1 MLLADR
7 LGVSLRD
14 VLYLDSKVSG
24 TVDRPEVHPPLAR
37 EPSAVRAFVKGAHF
51 QQRNAA
57 DYALWRAVDKHISA
71 AFKARPKLH
80 DDLKAFTAL
89 RARAVK
95 ACPEPRDGFSFKQ
108 CYWRDNGCVR
118 PHAHRAA
125 SHIVNERGP
134 ACDRGRD
141 GVDDDARRDAKDF
154 EPDPVHCQH
163 RHEVEAARKREI
175 ARLVRAV
182 EA

>member
-118 PHAHRAA
+118 PHAHAPLGTAPGLRPD
-125 SHIVNERGP
+125 ERG
-134 ACDRGRD
+134 G
-141 GVDDDARRDAKDF
+141 
-154 EPDPVHCQH
+154 
-163 RHEVEAARKREI
+163 
-175 ARLVRAV
+175 L
-182 EA
+182 